1 MTEGAIEV
9 AGYLD
14 ERKIELIKDTII
26 PGATNDELE
35 LFVNQ
40 CNRTQLDPFSKQI
53 YSIKRYNN
61 TLKKSTYQVQV
72 SIDGARLVAQRSG
85 EYAGQTPTYWCGPD
99 GVWVDVWLADDQPSA
114 AKVGVYRNGFVEPLW
129 AIALFKQYAV
139 TKTEGGLTAM
149 WKKMGSLMLGK
160 CAEMLALRKA
170 FPMELSGL
178 YSTEEMEQA
187 GGTEVAVA
195 ATAEGGGG
203 GVQPGAAVPVTTP
216 APPAAAKPA
225 TRRRAAPPKA
235 GTAASAAAPVVTPTT
250 DGTVVVDGR
259 TVPPT
264 ESETLKNAGV
274 MTPQGPTVSTPE
286 YEAEKAAQVA
296 EARAKDDAMK
306 AANIVKEAF
315 PGAEEFDP
323 VAEQGTG
330 QVAVEDAVVWDDK
343 RTCWVNSATG
353 EVVGAGE
360 PPKTAAAPSKAQTG
374 DRLPLKQRNV
384 VRRLLAQA
392 GKPEDVKHLRSI
404 VGRPDLKDVGDLTQD
419 EYEVVVTELTPE

>member
-1 MTEGAIEV
+1 MTEGA
-9 AGYLD
+9 
-14 ERKIELIKDTII
+14 ELVLASSLTEEQVRLVKDTII
-26 PGATNDELE
+26 PGATDDELA

-40 CNRTQLDPFSKQI
+40 CDRTHLDPFAKQI
-53 YSIKRYNN
+53 YCIKRWNG
-61 TLKKSTYQVQV
+61 TAKKETYQTQV

-99 GVWVDVWLADDQPSA
+99 GVWVDVWLKPEHPVA
-114 AKVGVYRNGFVEPLW
+114 AKVGTYRVGFVEAMWAVALW
-129 AIALFKQYAV
+129 DGYAV
-139 TKTEGGLTAM
+139 KKRDGSLMEM
-149 WKKMGSLMLGK
+149 WKKMGPLMLGK
-160 CAEMLALRKA
+160 CAEMLSLRKA

-187 GGTEVAVA
+187 GGTEVLVQPTA
-195 ATAEGGGG
+195 AENDAAGEAMAKDPEKY
-203 GVQPGAAVPVTTP
+203 GVQAPV
-216 APPAAAKPA
+216 AAKPA

-315 PGAEEFDP
+315 PGAEELGADGGP
-323 VAEQGTG
+323 ITDAE
-330 QVAVEDAVVWDDK
+330 VVDAD
-343 RTCWVNSATG
+343 TG
-353 EVVGAGE
+353 EITKPE
-360 PPKTAAAPSKAQTG
+360 PAA

-404 VGRPDLKDVGDLTQD
+404 VGRPDLRDVGDLTQD